1 MNRYKKMFEILNKN
15 KEGCFSPFVVVG
27 DPSLKTSV
35 KIIETL
41 IFYGAN
47 AIEIGIPFSDPLAD
61 GPTIQKANIR
71 ALKNNNTIINYFKEL
86 KKIRTKYINIPIG
99 ILIYANLIY
108 NIGINNF
115 YKICYD
121 SGIDSVLIADVPIE
135 ESDTFYNLANKY
147 NIDSIFICPPDAQD
161 SVLFKIIHY
170 AKGYIY
176 L

>member
-1 MNRYKKMFEILNKN
+1 
-15 KEGCFSPFVVVG
+15 
-27 DPSLKTSV
+27 
-35 KIIETL
+35 
-41 IFYGAN
+41 
-47 AIEIGIPFSDPLAD
+47 
-61 GPTIQKANIR
+61 
-71 ALKNNNTIINYFKEL
+71 NTIINYFKEL

-176 L
+176 LLSRPGVTGIENKNILIN